1 VSGVATPRSRRLIRS
16 RSGAD
21 AGRSTGRPPGS
32 GGRLRTALWL
42 VLFLGV
48 PLTLLILLTYV
59 PVANMVLYSFQRWD
73 GISPKRDFIGLD
85 NYVRFF
91 TRPDLYGVLFVS
103 LYYLVGAAV
112 QMALAL
118 FLATAMTF
126 KLRFKNLFKGMIF
139 FPYLLNG
146 VAVAF
151 IFLYCFQ
158 PGGVLDSLLGAVGV
172 QDPPKWLGDRGLV
185 NWSLTG
191 VSVWRFLGL
200 NFVLFLGAMQSIPAD
215 MFEASEIDG
224 AGRWQ
229 QFRYLI
235 VPAIKPVIA
244 LSAILAISGS
254 LAVFEIP
261 YIMLQGANGTTTFV
275 IQTIDTAF
283 QYKKFGLASAMAV
296 VLLGLILVITFV
308 QRRLVPD
315 EDGELA

>member
-1 VSGVATPRSRRLIRS
+1 MSGVAAPKARRSWRPGR
-16 RSGAD
+16 AAP
-21 AGRSTGRPPGS
+21 AGRSAGRPPGS
-32 GGRLRTALWL
+32 RSRLRTAAWL
-42 VLFLGV
+42 VFFLAV

-59 PVANMVLYSFQRWD
+59 PVVNMVLYSFQRWD
-73 GISPKRDFIGLD
+73 GLSQKRDFIGLD

-103 LYYLVGAAV
+103 VYYLVGAVV
-112 QMALAL
+112 QIALAL

-158 PGGVLDSLLGAVGV
+158 PGGVLDSLLGAAGV
-172 QDPPKWLGDRGLV
+172 QEPPKWLGDRGLV

-215 MFEASEIDG
+215 MFEASELDG

-235 VPAIKPVIA
+235 VPSIKPVIA

-283 QYKKFGLASAMAV
+283 QYHKFGLASAMAV
-296 VLLGLILVITFV
+296 VLLGLILVITFI
-308 QRRLVPD
+308 QRRVVPED
-315 EDGELA
+315 DGELA